1 MPSSADP
8 LRALRTVT
16 VEVSYEDALRLWLLV
31 HDPANAGTHPADARL
46 RKIVHDAVSV
56 VEEAYEEASDAE

>member
-1 MPSSADP
+1 
-8 LRALRTVT
+8 VT